1 MIIDAHVHFT
11 PPALKQQLTT
21 MGEPYV
27 KMLLAGD
34 GSIQD
39 WVSAEK
45 MIADMDRA
53 GIDKVLL
60 VGEYYQQHENC
71 VMRNNQ
77 SIDLVN
83 RYPDRILSLA
93 IVSPNAGQAAVD
105 ELNRCL
111 DAGLIGLGEMNPYAQ
126 NFRLDDLI
134 FSRLAEVCIERNVPI
149 NLHVGEEVGNW
160 YTGKSTTP
168 LREYADLAQRF
179 PALKLIFAHWGGG
192 LIFYELMPQVRKQLA
207 NVWYDTAA
215 SPLLYPTKRIFRTAL
230 TCIDP
235 AKILYG
241 SDYPLRI
248 YPRKMKTAD
257 FEPFLAAIRKQK
269 LDCEQAV
276 FGENFMAMLAQA
288 SQPKS
293 IRRPHVE
300 QMTVRGLVRQ
310 APQSAEILARYN
322 LPTHDSALPAWEPI
336 AQAAAARGLSDAA
349 QSELMEELSQ
359 FIAEEHG

>member
-11 PPALKQQLTT
+11 PPQLKTQLLT
-21 MGEPYV
+21 MGEPY
-27 KMLLAGD
+27 MNRLLNGE
-34 GSIQD
+34 GSIQG

-45 MIADMDRA
+45 MIADMDAA

-60 VGEYYQQHENC
+60 VGEYYQRHENC

-83 RYPDRILSLA
+83 RYPDRIMSLA
-93 IVSPNAGQAAVD
+93 IVSPNAGEAAYT
-105 ELNRCL
+105 ELKRCL
-111 DAGLIGLGEMNPYAQ
+111 DAGLVGLGEINPYAQ
-126 NFRLDDLI
+126 NFRLDDPI
-134 FSRLAEVCIERNVPI
+134 VSRLAELCIERNVPI

-168 LREYADLAQRF
+168 LREYVDLAQRF

-215 SPLLYPTKRIFRTAL
+215 SPLLYPTKRIFQTAL

-235 AKILYG
+235 RKILYG

-248 YPRKMKTAD
+248 YPRKMRDPD
-257 FEPFLAAIRKQK
+257 FRPFVSAIRKCG
-269 LDCEQAV
+269 LACEADV
-276 FGENFMAMLAQA
+276 FGNNFEQMMAQA
-288 SQPKS
+288 SESAVKS
-293 IRRPHVE
+293 GSISRE
-300 QMTVRGLVRQ
+300 MTLRGMLRQ
-310 APQSAEILARYN
+310 WPDSAEILTRYG
-322 LPTHDSALPAWEPI
+322 LPTKDVAVPAWEPI
-336 AQAAAARGLSDAA
+336 RQAAAARGLSDAT
-349 QSELMEELSQ
+349 QDELMKELNEL
-359 FIAEEHG
+359 FE